1 MKLEYIRIL
10 LKERIE
16 ADHDKWLDYLKDI
29 SGLSPISKGS
39 IAVNISDEDIMI
51 NLKNRTF
58 SFENARMIF
67 ETLQPEKDSYRIE
80 KKAEGSGHFVLTDS
94 NRLVEI
100 SDINFN

>member
-16 ADHDKWLDYLKDI
+16 ADHDKWLDYLKEL
-29 SGLSPISKGS
+29 SGLSPIAKGS
-39 IAVNISDEDIMI
+39 IAVNVSDEDIMI
-51 NLKNRTF
+51 NLKNKTF
-58 SFENARMIF
+58 SFENALMTY
-67 ETLQPEKDSYRIE
+67 ESVKPEKDSFRIE
-80 KKAEGSGHFVLTDS
+80 KKAEGSGHFILTDS